1 MLLTVIIIHDN
12 SIKYNVSQYRHY
24 IFILLDFKI
33 YNVFLPMNVSTL
45 KYNFFLP
52 FSISGLVKMS
62 QEVFIL
68 HF

>member
-1 MLLTVIIIHDN
+1 MTFSGCRAATRFLE
-12 SIKYNVSQYRHY
+12 RC
-24 IFILLDFKI
+24 FILLDFKI

-68 HF
+68 HL

>member
-1 MLLTVIIIHDN
+1 MTFSGCRAAIRLLEGCFV
-12 SIKYNVSQYRHY
+12 
-24 IFILLDFKI
+24 LLDFKI
-33 YNVFLPMNVSTL
+33 YNVFLPMIVSTL
-45 KYNFFLP
+45 KLTFFLP